1 MAWHSLA
8 IEAERSAVIA
18 AVIDPGW
25 VKTRMGGQGAPT
37 PPEQSVGDMRALI
50 DRLGV
55 DDSGAFLK
63 RDGSRHEW

>member
-8 IEAERSAVIA
+8 IEAKRSGVIA

-25 VKTRMGGQGAPT
+25 VKTRMGGPSAPT
-37 PPEQSVGDMRALI
+37 PPEQSVADMRRTI
-50 DRLGV
+50 ERLGP

-63 RDGSRHEW
+63 RDGSRHAW